1 MGRTQRRCSMD
12 SRQIGFV
19 ALSMRVLNTTP
30 GFQDSSNPHESFRT
44 PSDSGVKAGSG
55 VLNGSVAEVNDA
67 EVVASSVGAENS
79 AKEDSCPKEVNGALV
94 PVSNLGTMSGATD
107 FG

>member
-1 MGRTQRRCSMD
+1 MD
-12 SRQIGFV
+12 SRHIGFV

-30 GFQDSSNPHESFRT
+30 GFQDSSNPHESSRT
-44 PSDSGVKAGSG
+44 PSDPGAKVGSD

-67 EVVASSVGAENS
+67 EVVVSSVGVKNS
-79 AKEDSCPKEVNGALV
+79 AKEDSCSKEVNGVLV
-94 PVSNLGTMSGATD
+94 PVSNSGTMSGAID

>member
-1 MGRTQRRCSMD
+1 MQRLCSMD

-30 GFQDSSNPHESFRT
+30 GFHDSSNPHESSRT
-44 PSDSGVKAGSG
+44 PSEPGVKVGSDELE
-55 VLNGSVAEVNDA
+55 LNDFVAKLDVGTA
-67 EVVASSVGAENS
+67 VA
-79 AKEDSCPKEVNGALV
+79 
-94 PVSNLGTMSGATD
+94 VSNLGTMSGAID